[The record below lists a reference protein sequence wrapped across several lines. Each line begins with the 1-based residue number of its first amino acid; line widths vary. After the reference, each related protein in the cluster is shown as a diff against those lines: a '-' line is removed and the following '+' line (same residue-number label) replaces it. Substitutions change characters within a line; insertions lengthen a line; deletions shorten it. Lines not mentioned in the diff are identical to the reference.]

1 MGKIQ
6 GVHSMEYIAVIF
18 DLDGVV
24 LDTEP
29 VSRDGWRY
37 ALKKMGLELKD
48 RVFFKLVGLTAKG
61 MEKVFRQEY
70 GNGFSYEQA
79 EWFRHEYVKEHV
91 KKNGIKIKP
100 GVFEL
105 LDFLDEQKI
114 KRAIATSTSR
124 EFTERKMGLTE
135 LKDRFETIV
144 CGDEIEN
151 GKPEPDIFLKAAE
164 KLAVT
169 PERCVVI
176 EDSAN
181 GIRAAHAAG
190 MNVIMVPDLKGPT
203 EEILKLVYKV
213 YPSLYEVKTLLEGF

>member
-1 MGKIQ
+1 
-6 GVHSMEYIAVIF
+6 MEYMAVIF
-18 DLDGVV
+18 DLDGVIV
-24 LDTEP
+24 DTEP

-37 ALKKMGLELKD
+37 ALKKMGLELED
-48 RVFFKLVGLTAKG
+48 RMFFKLVGLTAKG

-79 EWFRHEYVKEHV
+79 KWLRHEYVKEHV

-100 GVFEL
+100 GVPEL
-105 LDFLDEQKI
+105 LDFLDNRKI
-114 KRAIATSTSR
+114 KRAIATSTNR
-124 EFTERKMGLTE
+124 EFTEHKMIRAGIR
-135 LKDRFETIV
+135 DRFETIV

-169 PERCVVI
+169 PEKCLVI
-176 EDSAN
+176 EDSEN

-190 MNVIMVPDLKGPT
+190 INVIMVPDLKGPT
-203 EEILKLVYKV
+203 EEILKLVCKV

>member
-1 MGKIQ
+1 
-6 GVHSMEYIAVIF
+6 MEYMAVIF
-18 DLDGVV
+18 DLDGVI

-37 ALKKMGLELKD
+37 ALKKMGFEFED
-48 RVFFKLVGLTAKG
+48 RVFFKLVGLTTKG
-61 MEKVFRQEY
+61 MEKVFREEY

-79 EWFRHEYVKEHV
+79 KWFRHEYVKEHV

-100 GVFEL
+100 GVHEL
-105 LDFLDEQKI
+105 VDFLDNRKI
-114 KRAIATSTSR
+114 KRAIATSTNR
-124 EFTERKMGLTE
+124 EFTERKMLRAGIR
-135 LKDRFETIV
+135 DRFETIV

-151 GKPEPDIFLKAAE
+151 GKPSPDIFLKAAE
-164 KLAVT
+164 KLAMA
-169 PERCVVI
+169 PEKCVVI

-190 MNVIMVPDLKGPT
+190 INVIMVPDLKEPT

-213 YPSLYEVKTLLEGF
+213 HSSLYEVKSFLEAL